1 MELKEPY
8 QMAAASEQHLPYRAT
23 ADVVVLDGDGSRWI
37 RERTGQLIED
47 KDGRTSCSECGCAAL
62 YMSDAAFCP
71 DCGCRLGGGE

>member
-47 KDGRTSCSECGCAAL
+47 KDGRTSCSE
-62 YMSDAAFCP
+62 
-71 DCGCRLGGGE
+71 